1 MCVTMVPRSAL
12 SYSGLCC
19 SHERNQKIS
28 QSVLDPLTLLT
39 SLEESNTPNG
49 LLLATRVPPDLFSAC
64 VVPLAQRTLA
74 ENRLTPA
81 LLYKCTKAPAA
92 NQEPSSHAFTH
103 LRFNDRAYST
113 CQINMF

>member
-1 MCVTMVPRSAL
+1 MKGTKRF
-12 SYSGLCC
+12 
-19 SHERNQKIS
+19 
-28 QSVLDPLTLLT
+28 QSLLDPLMLLT
-39 SLEESNTPNG
+39 SLEESNNGPNG

-92 NQEPSSHAFTH
+92 NQEPSSHAVTH
-103 LRFNDRAYST
+103 LRLKDPAYST